1 MKKNTID
8 IIRKANGIS
17 ISEKD
22 MKMKVREYL
31 DKLNDSS
38 TRDLAFED
46 FKILLQTYT
55 DENSIKAIFPLLLSY
70 SNDASTVIGKEY
82 QIVLIAFALSINYL
96 KNPEYSVLTK
106 IANAITCYLGNY
118 NNFEIQKACS
128 VVMIEI
134 FDQIVRNGENHEN
147 AFTFVVKFFLE
158 VIEKN
163 KALVSQPKD
172 NGVMNGGYVIIS
184 DIISYVISLNSSEK
198 VEISNNENN
207 MKNQAI
213 DQINRKIERDEIE
226 KASTLNSLQKILEET
241 LYNLINKFI
250 SFKYPN
256 PYLIEAMTHL
266 IDVILYDDYKN
277 KIFELIPH
285 LNNVLYNVDAKLY
298 MSKVMI
304 CQFYSHLFKKMK
316 KFNKSIETE
325 KEGNE
330 TNVEE
335 NKNNELNQK
344 DSEEERIISEIVKA
358 LNFATKDRVIKAQ
371 VAAEEALLLYNSRNN
386 AQSEEIKNKRK
397 MSKLNLLRNLSK
409 INKEKNIMTSKE
421 VRKEIYNVG
430 MGKFL
435 RSNDYLNN
443 RGEENLLELKKE
455 INKSKSKSREK
466 KDSFNEQRKRGK
478 FKRLSGKNDGGIRIF
493 QRFEEYK
500 DEPNQ
505 EENNIEDDK
514 NQNKTWRNGE
524 NNIIKS
530 LKDVNLN
537 DDLDTIKSNLLK
549 NKNKPESENKENEI
563 EKEKEKENE
572 NEKEKEN
579 NDNQDNKNNN
589 NIGDDENKKLNEN
602 KEINDNENKESKE
615 NNENNENEEIKEND
629 NVNEKS
635 KENITFEEEQNN
647 IGDKATFN
655 DFQQQ
660 NMNNNLDEIKKENL
674 NTINK
679 SKNEEENEKSENN
692 NIMNNNND
700 IANLSNNDSSNI
712 QGNTIEDINR
722 TNQKLQN
729 ESKRS
734 SSKNF
739 QNYKNTSTY
748 SQNLLDKNL
757 LNQLKQNFNDNLDQL
772 TKDFN
777 EKINTKLNNMNNK
790 LLGISQ
796 NVGRIKSNLNL
807 MKHTNN
813 LQFRD
818 SKVIIKE
825 ENEEFE
831 SSITEKNLGDVAYE
845 KYKSCNILWETIA
858 LYLKNEKYDEAY
870 IKALQGGDD
879 IIFLRLIFSVGTWS
893 LPFIS
898 VNTNKLI
905 LKHFNSIFRTF
916 SLQNKF
922 LEYLESFYNMN
933 MLNVKYFS
941 VEELNDFMQTLYE
954 MKNLQNDVGLRARTL
969 YKEILKDFSSKK
981 K

>member
-55 DENSIKAIFPLLLSY
+55 DDNSIKAIFPLLLSY

-118 NNFEIQKACS
+118 NNVEIQKACS

-147 AFTFVVKFFLE
+147 AFTFVVKHFLE

-184 DIISYVISLNSSEK
+184 DIISYVISLNSNEK

-316 KFNKSIETE
+316 KFNKTIENE

-344 DSEEERIISEIVKA
+344 DSEEEKIILEIIKA

-371 VAAEEALLLYNSRNN
+371 VAAEEALLLYNSTNN
-386 AQSEEIKNKRK
+386 AQKEDIKNKRK

-421 VRKEIYNVG
+421 VRKEIYNIG

-478 FKRLSGKNDGGIRIF
+478 FKRLSGRNSGGIRIF

-514 NQNKTWRNGE
+514 NPNKTWRNGE

-530 LKDVNLN
+530 LKDINLN

-549 NKNKPESENKENEI
+549 NKDKKESENK
-563 EKEKEKENE
+563 E

-579 NDNQDNKNNN
+579 NDNQDNKDNQDNDN
-589 NIGDDENKKLNEN
+589 NIGEDDNKKLNE
-602 KEINDNENKESKE
+602 D
-615 NNENNENEEIKEND
+615 NENNENKDIKEND
-629 NVNEKS
+629 NANEKS

-647 IGDKATFN
+647 IGDKATLN

-660 NMNNNLDEIKKENL
+660 NMNNNLDELKKENM

-679 SKNEEENEKSENN
+679 SKNEEENDKSENN
-692 NIMNNNND
+692 NIMNTNND

-712 QGNTIEDINR
+712 QGNTIEDINK
-722 TNQKLQN
+722 TNQKMQN
-729 ESKRS
+729 DSKRS
-734 SSKNF
+734 SVMK
-739 QNYKNTSTY
+739 
-748 SQNLLDKNL
+748 SQNNKNVSNSSKSILDKNL
-757 LNQLKQNFNDNLDQL
+757 LDHLKQNFNDNLDQL
-772 TKDFN
+772 TNDFN

-807 MKHTNN
+807 MKHTND

-825 ENEEFE
+825 ENEELNE
-831 SSITEKNLGDVAYE
+831 SSMTEKNLGDMAYE

-898 VNTNKLI
+898 VDTNKLI

-933 MLNVKYFS
+933 MLNVKNFS

-954 MKNLQNDVGLRARTL
+954 MKTLQNEVGLRAKTL
-969 YKEILKDFSSKK
+969 YNYILKDFSSKNK
-981 K
+981 